1 MKRIVKLS
9 IIMLLM
15 MVVFTVN
22 VYAKPHCNITMQTKE
37 VKVELGKEFTVD
49 VYLSNIQSERG
60 IIAIEGTLEYEKD
73 CLTLSKFEGQNSWDT
88 PIKNLSYNEAN
99 GKFVIDK
106 KGLAKNDETILKI
119 TFIANKT
126 DKKDT
131 TISLKNII
139 VADGTAPAEIK
150 NVSKNITLTEEAE
163 KPDTTPT
170 PGEEQKPN
178 TKPTPDEEQKPN
190 AKPTPSEEKKT
201 NTTPTPK
208 EETNTI
214 LEEEQQE
221 TNVIDN
227 EVESTNTNTNQAI
240 EDTTNNGDIETKKNN
255 NFLIFFLLLLIIV
268 IIVIIIYKKRKPRKK
283 KRRMR

>member
-9 IIMLLM
+9 IVMLLM

-22 VYAKPHCNITMQTKE
+22 VYAKPHCNISIQTKE
-37 VKVELGKEFTVD
+37 EKIEKGKEFTID
-49 VYLSNIQSERG
+49 IYLSNIQSERG

-150 NVSKNITLTEEAE
+150 NVSKNITLAEESQN
-163 KPDTTPT
+163 PGTIPTTS
-170 PGEEQKPN
+170 ENQKPN
-178 TKPTPDEEQKPN
+178 
-190 AKPTPSEEKKT
+190 
-201 NTTPTPK
+201 TPK

-214 LEEEQQE
+214 LEEGQQE
-221 TNVIDN
+221 TNTITN
-227 EVESTNTNTNQAI
+227 EINNEIENTNSNTNQTI
-240 EDTTNNGDIETKKNN
+240 EDKTNTDNIKAKKNN
-255 NFLIFFLLLLIIV
+255 NLLIFFLLSITIV
-268 IIVIIIYKKRKPRKK
+268 IIGVIIYKKRKPRKK
-283 KRRMR
+283 RRMR

>member
-22 VYAKPHCNITMQTKE
+22 VYAKPHCNITIQAKE
-37 VKVELGKEFTVD
+37 AKVEPGKEFTVD
-49 VYLSNIQSERG
+49 IYLSNIQSERG

-178 TKPTPDEEQKPN
+178 TKPTPSEEQKPN
-190 AKPTPSEEKKT
+190 
-201 NTTPTPK
+201 TTPTP
-208 EETNTI
+208 EEEANTNTI

-221 TNVIDN
+221 TNIIAN
-227 EVESTNTNTNQAI
+227 EVENTNTNTNQAI
-240 EDTTNNGDIETKKNN
+240 ENTTNNGNIETKKNN

-268 IIVIIIYKKRKPRKK
+268 IIVVIIYIKRKPRKK
-283 KRRMR
+283 RRMR

>member
-9 IIMLLM
+9 IVMLLM

-22 VYAKPHCNITMQTKE
+22 VYAKPHCNISIQTKE
-37 VKVELGKEFTVD
+37 EKIEKGKEFTID
-49 VYLSNIQSERG
+49 IYLSNIQSERG

-150 NVSKNITLTEEAE
+150 NVSKNITLAEESQN
-163 KPDTTPT
+163 PGTIPT
-170 PGEEQKPN
+170 PSEDQKPN
-178 TKPTPDEEQKPN
+178 TKPTPSENQKPN
-190 AKPTPSEEKKT
+190 
-201 NTTPTPK
+201 TPK

-214 LEEEQQE
+214 LEEGQQE
-221 TNVIDN
+221 TNTITN
-227 EVESTNTNTNQAI
+227 EINNEIENTNSNTNQTI
-240 EDTTNNGDIETKKNN
+240 EDKTNTDNIKAKKNN
-255 NFLIFFLLLLIIV
+255 NLLG
-268 IIVIIIYKKRKPRKK
+268 YY
-283 KRRMR
+283 